1 MSVRSSFRTVPGVP
15 RWASR
20 AAHLAALTT
29 LPSGLWRVAIAVGIP
44 VGLGH
49 SELVQMD
56 APGWGSVQLV
66 GLSLFAEVLA
76 LLSLGLVQPWGEV
89 WPRWLPLL
97 RGRRVPVAAAVVP
110 AALGALAVTV
120 YGVLF
125 VWTSLHGDM
134 DVSDWGYGL
143 IVVLYSPMLLWGPL
157 LGAVTVHYHARRTA

>member
-1 MSVRSSFRTVPGVP
+1 MSVRSAFRTVPGVP

-20 AAHLAALTT
+20 AAHVAALTAV
-29 LPSGLWRVAIAVGIP
+29 PSGLWRVAIAVGIP
-44 VGLGH
+44 VGLGR
-49 SELVQMD
+49 SELRQMHV
-56 APGWGSVQLV
+56 PGWGTVALV
-66 GLSLFAEVLA
+66 GLSLFAEALA
-76 LLSLGLVQPWGEV
+76 FLSLGLVQPWGEV

-125 VWTSLHGDM
+125 VWSSLHADM

-143 IVVLYSPMLLWGPL
+143 IIVLYSPLLLWGPL
-157 LGAVTVHYHARRTA
+157 LGAVMVHYYARRTG